1 MRILYVASQTE
12 SSESLQLEREITDIQ
27 RQLASVAL
35 SSAKIVFMPDT
46 TLEELPLA
54 LSQHKPDILH
64 ISAHGDKEGIWFAK
78 QGFDGAKRDYV
89 LLTAERLCAF
99 LDPTHLPRL
108 VFVNACDSHFVA
120 KTLSEAGMIAIGTS
134 APITN
139 QAAIAA
145 SRLLY
150 QRLLAGRSVD
160 EAFKALNALVTSLDL
175 EGVTL
180 GLYTPTGLDPAG
192 VILQKVPRLAARLA
206 ENKPL
211 RASGRV
217 SVNIGVI
224 GCPPETSQVCF
235 FTDDMDFTEPG
246 GDLTVDLAEVVRD
259 SPRRGE
265 IWTDA
270 DWKAVGDCRVAA
282 CGITGSGETYSVSSQ
297 LIEALSYYAGLA
309 NPSPAYEKLLA
320 QAISQLRDNDG
331 AGLADWQKRSA
342 EKAKA
347 PAKADTTKRSG
358 ANRMHGVKR

>member
-27 RQLASVAL
+27 RQLAPVAL
-35 SSAKIVFMPDT
+35 SSAKIAFMPDT

-64 ISAHGDKEGIWFAK
+64 ISAHGDKKGMWFAK
-78 QGFDGAKRDYV
+78 QAFDGGEREYV

-108 VFVNACDSHFVA
+108 VFVNACDSHSVA
-120 KTLSEAGMIAIGTS
+120 KTLGDAGMIAIGTS

-150 QRLLAGRSVD
+150 QRLLAGRSVG

-180 GLYTPTGLDPAG
+180 GLYAPPALDLEG
-192 VILQKVPRLAARLA
+192 VILHQVPRLAARLA
-206 ENKPL
+206 ENQPL
-211 RASGRV
+211 RANGDV
-217 SVNIGVI
+217 LVKIGVI

-235 FTDDMDFTEPG
+235 FTDDMTFEIT
-246 GDLTVDLAEVVRD
+246 GDLTIDLAEVVRD

-265 IWTDA
+265 IWTDT
-270 DWKAVGDCRVAA
+270 DWKADGDCRVAA
-282 CGITGSGETYSVSSQ
+282 CGITGGGETYSVSGQ
-297 LIEALSYYAGLA
+297 LIDALSYYAGLA
-309 NPSPAYEKLLA
+309 NPSQTYEKLLG
-320 QAISQLRDNDG
+320 QAVAQLRDNDG

-342 EKAKA
+342 QKAKPSAKSA
-347 PAKADTTKRSG
+347 PKKDEAVKRS
-358 ANRMHGVKR
+358 REKSR